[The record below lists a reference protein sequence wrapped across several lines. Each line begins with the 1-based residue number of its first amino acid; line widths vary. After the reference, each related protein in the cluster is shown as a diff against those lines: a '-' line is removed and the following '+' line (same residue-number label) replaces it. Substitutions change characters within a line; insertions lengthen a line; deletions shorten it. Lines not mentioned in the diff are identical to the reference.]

1 MSSEQLSVN
10 LDSVSKAYHIYRNP
24 GDRLKQFLT
33 PITARLIRQSRHCY
47 YNEFWA
53 LRDISMTIRQGET
66 LGLIGRNGSGKSTLL
81 QVVCGIVTPTAG
93 SVWTKGR
100 IAALLELG
108 SGFNPE
114 FTGRENV
121 RLNASII
128 GLADGEIDDRFD
140 RILAF
145 ADIGDFIDQP
155 VKTYSSGMYVRLAF
169 SVIVNVDPDI
179 LVVDEA
185 LAVGDA
191 RFQAKCMHRIEAM
204 RQAGTTILFVS
215 HDVSSVRRICD
226 RAAWLDGGKLRAI
239 GDVIQVTGDYTEA
252 LFSDGAGGYPGA
264 IAPREAMA
272 NGAINGV
279 TTDPP
284 VPLEGGY
291 DAQPVTHWGSHLG
304 AISIAGVYT
313 TDGRRIDLVSV
324 GDQIAICIRFRA
336 PPGAD
341 MGHLG
346 VAFSIK
352 DLKGADLIVS
362 TTYDNQEQRFRDGA
376 DEYTVRFLFRN
387 PLTTGHYL
395 LVAAIEDRRSPQ
407 IHYYEYLE
415 GAHYFQ
421 SYSRTDLFGMFHPD
435 IQQIVEV
442 GA

>member
-1 MSSEQLSVN
+1 MSSEQLSVD
-10 LDSVSKAYHIYRNP
+10 LGLVSKAYHIYRNP
-24 GDRLKQFLT
+24 GDRLKQFLS
-33 PITARLIRQSRHCY
+33 PITARLMRRKTHCY

-53 LRDISMTIRQGET
+53 LRDVSMAIRQGVT

-81 QVVCGIVTPTAG
+81 QIVCGIVTPTSG

-204 RQAGTTILFVS
+204 RHAGTTILFVS

-226 RAAWLDGGKLRAI
+226 RAAWLDQGKLRAI
-239 GDVIQVTGDYTEA
+239 GDVVQVTGDYTEA
-252 LFSDGAGGYPGA
+252 LFSDGAAEYPRA
-264 IAPREAMA
+264 AAPREAKVDGGTM
-272 NGAINGV
+272 
-279 TTDPP
+279 TTDLQ
-284 VPLEGGY
+284 VPMEGGY
-291 DAQPVTHWGSHLG
+291 DAQPVTHWGSHVG
-304 AISIAGVYT
+304 AISIAGVYA
-313 TDGRRIDLVSV
+313 TDGRRADLVSV
-324 GDQIAICIRFRA
+324 GDQIAVCIRFRA
-336 PPGAD
+336 PHEAD
-341 MGHLG
+341 REHLG

-352 DLKGADLIVS
+352 DLKGGDLIVS
-362 TTYDNQEQRFRDGA
+362 TTYDHQEQGFRGGA

-387 PLTTGHYL
+387 PLTSGRYL
-395 LVAAIEDRRSPQ
+395 LVAAIEDRSSPQ

-421 SYSRTDLFGMFHPD
+421 SYSRSDLFGMFHPD
-435 IQQIVEV
+435 IQQVVEV